1 MYAALLLVTHALAAP
16 YILSF
21 GRYALKAT
29 HAREVERELGSRL
42 VAAQLRPQR
51 CSPIPSDFLSL
62 DLPPAAA
69 LYLAR
74 RGFRLSRDKR
84 SARRPLFAPRNDSF
98 LAFARTRQL
107 RDAPARPQR
116 RSPYAEVVAPG
127 LEARAAWA
135 TGEIGANASV
145 AVFDTGLPPDH
156 GHFRAR
162 PGELVE
168 RINWTSERTLADTLG
183 HGTFVAS
190 IVGGVGPGCPGF
202 APGAALHV
210 HRVFTNQQVS
220 YTAWFLDAFN
230 YILWRGDVDV
240 LNLSVGGPDFADAPF
255 VDKVRDVVASG
266 VTVVSAIGNDG
277 PLWGTLN
284 SPADMLEVVGVG
296 GAEARSGRVAPFSSR
311 GQTLSEAPA
320 GGAGRAKPDV
330 TAASNGVLGAFPNG
344 DECRPMHG
352 TSVASPS
359 VAGVAALIA
368 SAARRAGAATR
379 NPAMVRQCLHAT
391 AKPYGRFNATERA
404 SDPDGSRSSLYAQG
418 AGRIDAAAAV
428 ACAETY
434 APRVSLF
441 PAALDLAED
450 CPYLSPLCDQP
461 LFSGGTG
468 VAVNVTV
475 ANGFGVLGAVVD
487 AKWVPGE
494 HGEHLDVAVPSAIHG
509 DGVTLWPWF
518 GAVAVRVAPR
528 ATGFVGVARGA
539 LHLAVETRT
548 DAPAKRTYPFGRP
561 SGAGTCGGAA
571 AESRVWVALPIAAA
585 LAAPPPRAKRVL
597 WDATHSLAYPPIFAT
612 RDFLGQ
618 NADLLDWNGDTP
630 ETNFRETFLELR
642 RRGFYVDVAR
652 GDLRCHDL
660 DAYGALLIADPEDLF
675 WDGEVD
681 AVERAARRGLG
692 VVVFGDW
699 HDAALLDKSAFFD
712 DNTQVFW
719 RPAVGGA
726 NVPALNKLLGRFG
739 AALGAEVYDGPLPA
753 ALGDGARFQ
762 SGNAVARFPAGG
774 WLVHAPRLARRRSLG
789 RAKEPEGQ
797 QRAPVL
803 GAAETD
809 AGRLVLFGDSGCLD
823 EAHRQGGPCFP
834 LLHAAL
840 AFAAAGKRDRAVFP
854 DAARLDEDHAR
865 GAAPVDHPAD
875 AMLRKY
881 SRHYAGAA
889 HGPPPYD
896 ARPAELPSEPACR
909 AAGVAALR
917 SLAASE
923 AAPA

>member
-29 HAREVERELGSRL
+29 HARVVERALGSRL
-42 VAAQLRPQR
+42 
-51 CSPIPSDFLSL
+51 
-62 DLPPAAA
+62 
-69 LYLAR
+69 
-74 RGFRLSRDKR
+74 
-84 SARRPLFAPRNDSF
+84 
-98 LAFARTRQL
+98 L

-135 TGEIGANASV
+135 QGEIGANASV

-230 YILWRGDVDV
+230 YVLWRGDVDV

-296 GAEARSGRVAPFSSR
+296 GAEARSGRVAP
-311 GQTLSEAPA
+311 
-320 GGAGRAKPDV
+320 
-330 TAASNGVLGAFPNG
+330 
-344 DECRPMHG
+344 C
-352 TSVASPS
+352 
-359 VAGVAALIA
+359 
-368 SAARRAGAATR
+368 
-379 NPAMVRQCLHAT
+379 
-391 AKPYGRFNATERA
+391 
-404 SDPDGSRSSLYAQG
+404 
-418 AGRIDAAAAV
+418 
-428 ACAETY
+428 
-434 APRVSLF
+434 
-441 PAALDLAED
+441 
-450 CPYLSPLCDQP
+450 
-461 LFSGGTG
+461 
-468 VAVNVTV
+468 
-475 ANGFGVLGAVVD
+475 
-487 AKWVPGE
+487 
-494 HGEHLDVAVPSAIHG
+494 
-509 DGVTLWPWF
+509 
-518 GAVAVRVAPR
+518 
-528 ATGFVGVARGA
+528 
-539 LHLAVETRT
+539 
-548 DAPAKRTYPFGRP
+548 
-561 SGAGTCGGAA
+561 GAA
-571 AESRVWVALPIAAA
+571 AS
-585 LAAPPPRAKRVL
+585 
-597 WDATHSLAYPPIFAT
+597 TSS
-612 RDFLGQ
+612 
-618 NADLLDWNGDTP
+618 
-630 ETNFRETFLELR
+630 
-642 RRGFYVDVAR
+642 R

-719 RPAVGGA
+719 TPAVGGA
-726 NVPALNKLLGRFG
+726 NVPALNKLLGRLG

-762 SGNAVARFPAGG
+762 SGNAIARFPAGG

-789 RAKEPEGQ
+789 RAKEPDGQ
-797 QRAPVL
+797 QRVAAL
-803 GAAETD
+803 GAAETA
-809 AGRLVLFGDSGCLD
+809 AGRLALFGDSGCLD

-840 AFAAAGKRDRAVFP
+840 AFAARKARQSGCGTTAYCSTACQRIDWRDRGHRKVCKKIQAAE
-854 DAARLDEDHAR
+854 AARAE
-865 GAAPVDHPAD
+865 APTRAP
-875 AMLRKY
+875 
-881 SRHYAGAA
+881 S
-889 HGPPPYD
+889 PPRD
-896 ARPAELPSEPACR
+896 
-909 AAGVAALR
+909 VF
-917 SLAASE
+917 
-923 AAPA
+923 